1 MSNHETMREL
11 KKEKFNEI
19 ETILKKVAELSAFI
33 KTYGYGYYYNNEGY
47 INLIIVLNNIS
58 EHYLQD
64 PNFDS
69 KAIDNL
75 YDIYSTAKEENKSE
89 KEIFDKLTVELCEK
103 PTQPIMHEIRG
114 RSLRRRTYL

>member
-47 INLIIVLNNIS
+47 IDLIIVLNNIS

-103 PTQPIMHEIRG
+103 PTQPIMREIRG